1 MIVKN
6 PSALLPFLQDYL
18 LHPEKIADDPPA
30 ATVALRTAL
39 AAPPYDTADNQQA
52 ATVLAIGAFEVGS
65 TQKIGPIVQPSGIA
79 ISSLLWWLESGTEIP
94 ATIRE
99 KFPALQA
106 VEWEAAVRLAVVVLS
121 NLDIT
126 VSQPADE

>member
-6 PSALLPFLQDYL
+6 LSAVAPFLQSYL
-18 LHPEKIADDPPA
+18 QHPERIASDPPA

-39 AAPPYDTADNQQA
+39 AAAPYDTEDNQRA
-52 ATVLAIGAFEVGS
+52 AEALAIGEFEVGS
-65 TQKIGPIVQPSGIA
+65 TQKIGPLVQPSGIA
-79 ISSLLWWLESGTEIP
+79 ISSLLWWLESATEIP
-94 ATIRE
+94 TTIRE
-99 KFPALQA
+99 KFPQLLSA
-106 VEWEAAVRLAVVVLS
+106 EWEAAVRLAVVVLS

>member
-6 PSALLPFLQDYL
+6 LSALAPFLQDYL
-18 LHPEKIADDPPA
+18 QHPERIASDPQA

-39 AAPPYDTADNQQA
+39 AAPPYDTEDNQQA
-52 ATVLAIGAFEVGS
+52 AAVLAIGAFQVGS

-79 ISSLLWWLESGTEIP
+79 VSSLLWWLESETEIP

-99 KFPALQA
+99 KFPTLQA
-106 VEWEAAVRLAVVVLS
+106 AEWEAAVRLAVVVLS